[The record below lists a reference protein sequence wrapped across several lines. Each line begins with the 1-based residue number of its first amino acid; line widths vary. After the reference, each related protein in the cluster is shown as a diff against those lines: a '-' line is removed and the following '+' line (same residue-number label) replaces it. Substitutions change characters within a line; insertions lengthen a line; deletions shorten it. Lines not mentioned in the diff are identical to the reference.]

1 MDPGEDVSKIL
12 VESYRSHFTL
22 YLNDNHR
29 ILRQVFFLVPRFG
42 LSKKFLNTSDKLKQD
57 WKLPPSK
64 NFAFESDQAPND
76 LVELG
81 IVAKNFVL
89 FAHALFDYYNVLL
102 PLTVLALA
110 FDSLT

>member
-1 MDPGEDVSKIL
+1 M
-12 VESYRSHFTL
+12 
-22 YLNDNHR
+22 
-29 ILRQVFFLVPRFG
+29 
-42 LSKKFLNTSDKLKQD
+42 NTSDKLKQD

-89 FAHALFDYYNVLL
+89 FAHASSKYYKDRISASQLAGLSFRFVDLNSYESSILDLL
-102 PLTVLALA
+102 QRGFKVVRIGVNTDQLPEKLKKLPIIGYTG
-110 FDSLT
+110 